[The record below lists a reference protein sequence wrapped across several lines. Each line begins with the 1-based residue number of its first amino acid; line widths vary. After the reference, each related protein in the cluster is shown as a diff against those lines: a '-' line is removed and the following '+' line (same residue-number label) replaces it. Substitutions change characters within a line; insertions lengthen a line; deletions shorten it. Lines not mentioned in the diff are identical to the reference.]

1 MKSIRFTPVSLVL
14 FFTVIFSFS
23 GCSRDCTE
31 FRTYIKYI
39 PLEKTITEIRSSFKV
54 DVPKTLDNPKKI
66 YIYGKYLFIVDEFK
80 GFQIVDNS
88 DVNNPMPLHFIHL
101 DGCTDVSVNNGIIY
115 ANQGPDIVSL
125 SIDNL
130 ANIQLTGRVQNV
142 MNTALM
148 IGNNFIYDYEKVEV
162 TEEVACSSSSLRSGR
177 NDIFSSEKSDF
188 SISNTGSS
196 GGNSAGTGGS
206 MARMSFVEGILYL
219 VDNTSLT
226 TIDVTNGFKTLYTG
240 NIGFEIE
247 TIFGTASHLF
257 IGTST
262 GMLIYSRNNGYQPTY
277 LSGISHARGCDPV
290 AVQGSYAYVTV
301 RGNGNCG
308 EANNELLV
316 VDIRNISAPTLH
328 SAHAMNSPYGL
339 GLNNDVLFICDG
351 TSGLRIFDKSSLETI
366 TQNELATVTG
376 IDAYDVI
383 PLETTFILST
393 SQGVFQYDY
402 TDVTKPRLLSKLY

>member
-1 MKSIRFTPVSLVL
+1 MKELIIAFGL
-14 FFTVIFSFS
+14 F
-23 GCSRDCTE
+23 
-31 FRTYIKYI
+31 
-39 PLEKTITEIRSSFKV
+39 L
-54 DVPKTLDNPKKI
+54 
-66 YIYGKYLFIVDEFK
+66 
-80 GFQIVDNS
+80 
-88 DVNNPMPLHFIHL
+88 
-101 DGCTDVSVNNGIIY
+101 
-115 ANQGPDIVSL
+115 
-125 SIDNL
+125 
-130 ANIQLTGRVQNV
+130 
-142 MNTALM
+142 
-148 IGNNFIYDYEKVEV
+148 
-162 TEEVACSSSSLRSGR
+162 
-177 NDIFSSEKSDF
+177 
-188 SISNTGSS
+188 
-196 GGNSAGTGGS
+196 
-206 MARMSFVEGILYL
+206 FVEGILYL

-226 TIDVTNGFKTLYTG
+226 TIEVTNGFKTLYTG

-262 GMLIYSRNNGYQPTY
+262 GMLIYNRNNGYQPTY

-290 AVQGSYAYVTV
+290 AVQGNYAYVTV

-316 VDIRNISAPTLH
+316 IDISNISAPTLH
-328 SAHAMNSPYGL
+328 SAHTMNSPYGL

-366 TQNELATVTG
+366 TQNELATITG

-383 PLETTFILST
+383 PLETTLILST